1 MDNCFQIGNY
11 VLSRHIQLQ
20 KDNAKLVVVMLG
32 AQMNKSESTGVY
44 PTFGQISSVPVPC
57 EGMTNPIN
65 SHIQMTQGKEVLYTC

>member
-32 AQMNKSESTGVY
+32 AQMNKSESTGIY
-44 PTFGQISSVPVPC
+44 STFGQISFVPVPC
-57 EGMTNPIN
+57 EGK
-65 SHIQMTQGKEVLYTC
+65 SH